1 MAEHNSRATRTN
13 AASKST
19 AAPKLALSALPRLET
34 ADAEPADAATLA
46 ARDEREQE
54 RFTDYDLSGV
64 DLTGITFAEC
74 ELIGLTLTSTQ
85 LRAARF
91 TETRLLRSFA
101 PTFTAARTTWR
112 DVLIENPRWG
122 SGEMF
127 DSELNAV
134 HIQGGKIDF
143 LNLRNSRLTDV
154 LIEDCLISELDLGA
168 IRGTRVSL
176 LNCRIHTLDLGGA
189 QCSHLD
195 LRTSEY
201 AQINGLDGLR
211 GATIDDY
218 QLSLLAPVFAAHIG
232 LKVE

>member
-1 MAEHNSRATRTN
+1 VPEHNSRATRIN
-13 AASKST
+13 ATSKST
-19 AAPKLALSALPRLET
+19 AAPKLALTTLPRL
-34 ADAEPADAATLA
+34 EPADAATLA
-46 ARDEREQE
+46 ARDERERE
-54 RFTDYDLSGV
+54 SFTEYDLSGA
-64 DLTGITFAEC
+64 DLAGITFAEC
-74 ELIGLTLTSTQ
+74 ELMGLTLTNTQ
-85 LRAARF
+85 FRAARF
-91 TETRLLRSFA
+91 IETRLVRSFA
-101 PTFTAARTTWR
+101 PIFTAARTTWR

-154 LIEDCLISELDLGA
+154 LIEDCLISELDLGGM
-168 IRGTRVSL
+168 RGTRVSL
-176 LNCRIHTLDLGGA
+176 LNCRIGTLDLGGA
-189 QCSHLD
+189 QCSHVD
-195 LRTSEY
+195 LRTSDY

-218 QLSLLAPVFAAHIG
+218 QLSLLAPVFAAHLG